1 MHAVY
6 ASVVADG
13 IREGGA
19 ASAAASNTATMAN
32 TNARARLPAA
42 AAACEAAATS
52 NTSSSTDGGACSCR
66 QLVLLAW
73 AQCGAEA
80 IAEGQRWP
88 RGAICRLG
96 EQRSMGPHLGGSH
109 ERHKLECLDT
119 LDLTWLRPS
128 GTLLSC
134 AVICALAPVGLALAP
149 AVTLAVTLAQAPAA
163 TLALAVALAVG
174 LVVALRSVCSA
185 LEVCAEA
192 AAHMA
197 TLGLS

>member
-1 MHAVY
+1 MLLLQRTNR
-6 ASVVADG
+6 ASVPPLT
-13 IREGGA
+13 A
-19 ASAAASNTATMAN
+19 AKPPRPLQQLS
-32 TNARARLPAA
+32 
-42 AAACEAAATS
+42 
-52 NTSSSTDGGACSCR
+52 SSSTTHPSEDLS
-66 QLVLLAW
+66 
-73 AQCGAEA
+73 
-80 IAEGQRWP
+80 
-88 RGAICRLG
+88 
-96 EQRSMGPHLGGSH
+96 HLGGSH

-197 TLGLS
+197 ILGLS